1 MLLLLLACAGAPPG
15 PGVYRSGA
23 NAIVRG
29 EAGAPLKLWG
39 PEGTVTRTP
48 SAGPGGTTL
57 LGQAGPL
64 WVVETDIPAPP
75 KPAVVAATVVERAG
89 WRMRELLGA
98 TPTGGIDPARGSGV
112 YVRSVLKVRREN
124 APPVYVVSATGDTA
138 GAGLYGG
145 PTEVREG
152 KNCEAAVG
160 VMDFKGE
167 KLVSAVR
174 LEDATRLCVIPVV
187 VPPVDLDGNGLPDV
201 LVHGQ
206 TDQKGFRAWF
216 ALHPDGTLVAG
227 PHDAWD
233 AIP

>member
-1 MLLLLLACAGAPPG
+1 
-15 PGVYRSGA
+15 
-23 NAIVRG
+23 
-29 EAGAPLKLWG
+29 LKLWG

-48 SAGPGGTTL
+48 SRGQGDTTL
-57 LGQAGPL
+57 LGEAGPL
-64 WVVETDIPAPP
+64 WVVERDLPAPP
-75 KPAVVAATVVERAG
+75 KPAVVAAPVVERAG

-98 TPTGGIDPARGSGV
+98 ASSGGIDPARGSGV

-124 APPVYVVSATGDTA
+124 DAPVYVVSATGDTA

-145 PTEVREG
+145 PAEVREG

-167 KLVSAVR
+167 ALLSAVK
-174 LEDATRLCVIPVV
+174 LEEATRLCVIPVV
-187 VPPVDLDGNGLPDV
+187 VPPVDRDGDGLQDV

-206 TDQKGFRAWF
+206 SGTKGFRAWF
-216 ALHPDGTLVAG
+216 TLHPDGTLVAG